1 MECFEGAVGLTV
13 SRDRFLPVK
22 KTDDLLLVRSN
33 LFTLNKGQ
41 LKINPQR
48 KPLPKIELGE
58 FLQNIENFQNSFP
71 IIPDLVDLEEL
82 KIKGD
87 VRFEGTAS
95 LKGKVHLEGLKK
107 ALILPS
113 GVVIADESLQG

>member
-1 MECFEGAVGLTV
+1 L
-13 SRDRFLPVK
+13 
-22 KTDDLLLVRSN
+22 
-33 LFTLNKGQ
+33 
-41 LKINPQR
+41 
-48 KPLPKIELGE
+48 
-58 FLQNIENFQNSFP
+58 P

-87 VRFEGTAS
+87 VRFEGTAC

-113 GVVIADESLQG
+113 GVVIADKNLQG

>member
-1 MECFEGAVGLTV
+1 MQDNHFVVGLLARSERKLVYKTGAESTV
-13 SRDRFLPVK
+13 ACRAASSPAE
-22 KTDDLLLVRSN
+22 
-33 LFTLNKGQ
+33 LFE
-41 LKINPQR
+41 R
-48 KPLPKIELGE
+48 M
-58 FLQNIENFQNSFP
+58 P

-95 LKGKVHLEGLKK
+95 LKGKVTLEGLKK

>member
-1 MECFEGAVGLTV
+1 
-13 SRDRFLPVK
+13 
-22 KTDDLLLVRSN
+22 
-33 LFTLNKGQ
+33 
-41 LKINPQR
+41 
-48 KPLPKIELGE
+48 LGE

-82 KIKGD
+82 KIKGN

-113 GVVIADESLQG
+113 DVVIADESLQG